1 MHAAQDLVQGALLG
15 ANGVAVLNGPR
26 FLDKCARPPPRR
38 RRPPPGG
45 SPRGAASPSRRRAD
59 GWVGGA
65 DGLGANSLG
74 GDMLTGSP
82 GVGSFKAQLVGFIN
96 ACQYLRVPLIVA
108 NTLVILVK
116 VSRRAP
122 RGRGGRARD

>member
-1 MHAAQDLVQGALLG
+1 MRARLRAAA
-15 ANGVAVLNGPR
+15 APPR
-26 FLDKCARPPPRR
+26 AAPPGARP
-38 RRPPPGG
+38 RPPDGVT
-45 SPRGAASPSRRRAD
+45 AD
-59 GWVGGA
+59 GWAGGA

-96 ACQYLRVPLIVA
+96 ACQYLRVPLVVA

-116 VSRRAP
+116 VRRRAP

>member
-1 MHAAQDLVQGALLG
+1 MGLWHLVQGALLG

-38 RRPPPGG
+38 RPPPPGG
-45 SPRGAASPSRRRAD
+45 SPGGAASPPRRRAD
-59 GWVGGA
+59 GWAGGA

-96 ACQYLRVPLIVA
+96 ACQYLRVPLVVA